1 MKNDNFIPSNNI
13 ANYINQN
20 KRTSTIS
27 NNNNNL
33 DSELI
38 LEISDNK
45 RNQNES
51 YLEKNLQTEDFN
63 LSYSEV
69 NIKQNGSRHSK
80 LGDNSVMGSND
91 VSLSHQSVF
100 RNSMISRN
108 PSFVMNKFQF
118 FSNDDNDE
126 IDNFN
131 LKHRIPAWEG
141 NLLRNSLGQS
151 QNDLQK
157 LTAKS
162 NKDLEMI
169 KKSSNWDHSS

>member
-1 MKNDNFIPSNNI
+1 M
-13 ANYINQN
+13 
-20 KRTSTIS
+20 
-27 NNNNNL
+27 
-33 DSELI
+33 
-38 LEISDNK
+38 LEISDSK

-69 NIKQNGSRHSK
+69 NIKQNVSRLSK
-80 LGDNSVMGSND
+80 QMDNSVLGSND

-100 RNSMISRN
+100 RNSMMSRN

-118 FSNDDNDE
+118 FSNDDND

-131 LKHRIPAWEG
+131 FKHKIPAADG
-141 NLLRNSLGQS
+141 GLMRSSLGQS

-157 LTAKS
+157 LTKS
-162 NKDLEMI
+162 HKDLEAI
-169 KKSSNWDHSS
+169 KKSGN